1 MNTNV
6 IIIVVLVI
14 VVIYFLSQNTPKKEN
29 FGWFTDMFNPSQNQ
43 NQNQNINCGDMNMG
57 LCDIGFKGICPKEC
71 EKGTNSLAQCREW
84 AFRNSNECSA
94 NPNYM
99 LNMCQQACNER
110 TALDMANPF
119 NRILNR

>member
-29 FGWFTDMFNPSQNQ
+29 FDWFTDMFNPSQNQ
-43 NQNQNINCGDMNMG
+43 NQNKNINCGDMNMG
-57 LCDIGFKGICPKEC
+57 LCDIGFKDSCPKEC
-71 EKGTNSLAQCREW
+71 EKGTNSLAQ
-84 AFRNSNECSA
+84 CSA

-119 NRILNR
+119 NGIFNR